1 MASIINSVK
10 FENKMVANSSKLFQ
24 NIEENTSQ
32 IILWDQYYS
41 DTKKKKP
48 LISQEDYRLNMSN
61 ENICKIL
68 SNWI

>member
-1 MASIINSVK
+1 MTSVINSAK

-24 NIEENTSQ
+24 KIEHFPNHSMRPVL
-32 IILWDQYYS
+32 LWYWKQ
-41 DTKKKKP
+41 T
-48 LISQEDYRLNMSN
+48 LISQEDYRPNMSN

>member
-24 NIEENTSQ
+24 NIEENTFQ

-41 DTKKKKP
+41 DTENKHWYHKK
-48 LISQEDYRLNMSN
+48 IID
-61 ENICKIL
+61 
-68 SNWI
+68 